1 MSKAT
6 SGAGLSSVDPA
17 CRCVHAGYLLVLQAR
32 YRGCCPGSF
41 GILARPQRALSVGSI
56 AYTAPLS
63 YIPTT
68 TTGAAGSSS
77 AAATAGNVKAAT
89 TDTSATSGAADTVTL
104 SSNAQRL
111 LAATN
116 NLTALENGGT
126 NLAGVWNADFA
137 QAASI
142 GIDQVPAA
150 DAEIAK
156 LPQSDPG
163 HIAQATAAQA
173 FVKAN
178 IAAAGTASGGQPV
191 SAPNPFTGASTQTLT
206 AIIGDK
212 SGLYTG
218 YEKAAAAYEY
228 QAQQNSW
235 VNQFGPG
242 NPSNDNAAGKAVY
255 YGKAISVS
263 NALPSLI
270 KASYRQIISPL
281 SLTSNSSMLPVETI
295 IPIRR
300 SSEIRTG

>member
-1 MSKAT
+1 M
-6 SGAGLSSVDPA
+6 
-17 CRCVHAGYLLVLQAR
+17 
-32 YRGCCPGSF
+32 
-41 GILARPQRALSVGSI
+41 VGSI

-63 YIPTT
+63 YTPAT
-68 TTGAAGSSS
+68 TTGAAGSSI

-89 TDTSATSGAADTVTL
+89 TDTSATSSAADTVTL
-104 SSNAQRL
+104 SPNAQRL
-111 LAATN
+111 LAATA

-126 NLAGVWNADFA
+126 NLAGVWNADFT

-191 SAPNPFTGASTQTLT
+191 SAPNPFAGASTQTLT

-255 YGKAISVS
+255 YGKAISVY
-263 NALPSLI
+263 NASPPLI
-270 KASYRQIISPL
+270 RASYPADYLASVTNLQHQYAAGRDDDTDPSVFGNSNGVKNPL
-281 SLTSNSSMLPVETI
+281 LTLLESLTKTAASAAPTPKGL
-295 IPIRR
+295 
-300 SSEIRTG
+300 

>member
-1 MSKAT
+1 M
-6 SGAGLSSVDPA
+6 
-17 CRCVHAGYLLVLQAR
+17 
-32 YRGCCPGSF
+32 
-41 GILARPQRALSVGSI
+41 VGSI
-56 AYTAPLS
+56 GYTATLS

-68 TTGAAGSSS
+68 TTGAAGSPS
-77 AAATAGNVKAAT
+77 AAATGGNVKAAA
-89 TDTSATSGAADTVTL
+89 TDASARSSATDTVTL

-126 NLAGVWNADFA
+126 NLAGVWNADYA

-142 GIDQVPAA
+142 GIDQEPAA

-178 IAAAGTASGGQPV
+178 IAAAPTANFGKPV
-191 SAPNPFTGASTQTLT
+191 GVPNPFAGASTTTLA
-206 AIIGDK
+206 AIISDK

-218 YEKAAAAYEY
+218 YEKEAAVAEY
-228 QAQQNSW
+228 QDQQNSW
-235 VNQFGPG
+235 VEQYGPG
-242 NPSNDNAAGKAVY
+242 NPGNDNAAGKAAY
-255 YGKAISVS
+255 YGKTISVY

-270 KASYRQIISPL
+270 KASYPADYLASVTQLQQFYASGKDDNDLPSFFGHSNGTKNTL
-281 SLTSNSSMLPVETI
+281 LTLLESLTKTSASPGSASS
-295 IPIRR
+295 
-300 SSEIRTG
+300 